1 MITFLSGELLAVQP
15 TRIVLG
21 VNGVGYEI
29 VISLSSFDR
38 LPVRGER
45 VTILTHLQLKE
56 DGMVL
61 YGFLTE
67 EERSLFRLLIGISGI
82 GPKIAMSILSGI
94 SPGNFRL
101 AVSQGNA
108 PMLAAVP
115 GIGKKKAERIIVELK
130 DKVGAIEGAEG
141 SREVSPESHILN
153 DASRALISLG
163 YTQSEAQKAVAAAM
177 ERAGKKC
184 DVETLIREALKSA

>member
-1 MITFLSGELLAVQP
+1 MITFLSGELLAAQP

-21 VNGVGYEI
+21 VNGVGYEVI
-29 VISLSSFDR
+29 ISLSSFDR
-38 LPVRGER
+38 LPVRGAR

-67 EERSLFRLLIGISGI
+67 DERSLFRLLIGVTGI
-82 GPKIAMSILSGI
+82 GPKIAMGILSGI

-101 AVSQGNA
+101 AVSQGSA
-108 PMLAAVP
+108 RILAAVP

-130 DKVGAIEGAEG
+130 DKIGVIEGAERE
-141 SREVSPESHILN
+141 REVSPESHILN
-153 DASRALISLG
+153 DASLALISLG
-163 YTQSEAQKAVAAAM
+163 YTQSEAQKAVATVM
-177 ERAGKKC
+177 ERIGKIC